1 MLNITIYNLAT
12 GSGFGTG
19 TAMGEAVAIAPS
31 SLIGAR
37 LALVG
42 LFFLIA
48 IIRKWLGEEINVD
61 FDFMWSLIL
70 GLGVYVLLIT
80 FFGSIKIAFIGGL
93 IAGLIGGYGLPY
105 FFGGDGYD

>member
-1 MLNITIYNLAT
+1 MNITIYNLAT
-12 GSGFGTG
+12 GSGFGSG
-19 TAMGEAVAIAPS
+19 TAMGDTVAIGSS

-42 LFFLIA
+42 LFFLLA

-70 GLGVYVLLIT
+70 GLGIYVILIT
-80 FFGSIKIAFIGGL
+80 IFGSMKVAFIGGL
-93 IAGLIGGYGLPY
+93 VAGLAAGYGFP
-105 FFGGDGYD
+105 FFGGGDYD